1 MVSHLTFH
9 RASRSVSRLV
19 ILFLLAALA
28 APERG
33 LAQSASHPVSPRQVV
48 PRTDNVPGRALPSVT
63 RDSASPIAAQSG
75 YVLGSG
81 DHVVINVFGYEEFTG
96 DRAVLPDG
104 TITVPLLGSVRAAG
118 RTPDQLAKELTDRL
132 QPFLVDPTITVSLS
146 LLRALSVNVAGEV
159 LRPGRVQLQSL
170 SETGLTQP
178 ELQPPTLSGALTKAG
193 GITQYAD
200 IRQVVLKRTGADG
213 VVQST
218 IINLWDAIGSPN
230 APPEVVLQDGDS
242 IYIPR
247 LVAGDTTLDRR
258 LVAQSSFAPATVR
271 VRVVGQVTQPGE
283 VAVPPNSS
291 ISSAVAIAG
300 GPTSDAQLS
309 RVAFVRLNSQGEIE
323 RQILDLRNLTDN
335 YQIQDGDVVIVPK
348 RGSSSFIDLAG
359 RVFSPL
365 GIILNLFK

>member
-1 MVSHLTFH
+1 VSKVVALLFFSTFSLPH
-9 RASRSVSRLV
+9 
-19 ILFLLAALA
+19 
-28 APERG
+28 PG
-33 LAQSASHPVSPRQVV
+33 LAQAPPSE
-48 PRTDNVPGRALPSVT
+48 LPLP
-63 RDSASPIAAQSG
+63 SASPVSTVQSD
-75 YVLGSG
+75 YVLGAG
-81 DHVVINVFGYEEFTG
+81 DHIVVNVFGYEEYTG
-96 DRAVLPDG
+96 DRTILPDG
-104 TITVPLLGSVRAAG
+104 TITIPLAGSIQAAG
-118 RTPDQLAKELTDRL
+118 QTTDQLAKTLTDRL
-132 QPFLVDPTITVSLS
+132 QPFLVDPTITVSLTI
-146 LLRALSVNVAGEV
+146 LRAVSVNVAGEV

-170 SETGLTQP
+170 SQAGTTPSEEGS
-178 ELQPPTLSGALTKAG
+178 ESPTLSVALTKAG

-200 IRQVVLKRTGADG
+200 IRQVVLQRSGANG
-213 VVQST
+213 RSQST
-218 IINLWDAIGSPN
+218 TINLWDAIGSPN

-309 RVAFVRLNSQGEIE
+309 RVAFVRLNPEGQIE
-323 RQILDLRNLTDN
+323 RQILDLRDLTDS

-348 RGSSSFIDLAG
+348 RGSSSLIDTAG
-359 RVFSPL
+359 RILSPL
-365 GIILNLFK
+365 GLFFGIFR